1 MYYTGRSL
9 NINATIKHSGH
20 YNRGDYTQICL
31 VHVSTTIIP
40 NIYIYNTKT
49 NARKQWNQQKYTRYM
64 QNLSLLK
71 FPSAKLLR
79 KYSNL
84 FVLTLE
90 VPDQDIYVEEF
101 AHLSIPEG
109 LPQTIPYLI

>member
-1 MYYTGRSL
+1 
-9 NINATIKHSGH
+9 
-20 YNRGDYTQICL
+20 
-31 VHVSTTIIP
+31 
-40 NIYIYNTKT
+40 
-49 NARKQWNQQKYTRYM
+49 M